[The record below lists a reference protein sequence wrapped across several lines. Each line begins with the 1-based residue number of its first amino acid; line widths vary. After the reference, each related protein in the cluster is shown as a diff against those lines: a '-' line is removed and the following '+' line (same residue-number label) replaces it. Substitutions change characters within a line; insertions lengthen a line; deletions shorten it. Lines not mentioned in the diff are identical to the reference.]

1 MSTNN
6 MLTVEYND
14 KDECVELHFNKNG
27 AMYMINIL
35 NQCIRL
41 SHNEHYNLFTP
52 SWGGNEL
59 FEEKQNTDDASKLIN
74 HLKIM
79 FWD

>member
-1 MSTNN
+1 MSTKN
-6 MLTVEYND
+6 MFTVEYND

-27 AMYMINIL
+27 AMRMIDIL
-35 NQCIRL
+35 NQCIKL
-41 SHNEHYNLFTP
+41 SRNEHYNLFTP

-59 FEEKQNTDDASKLIN
+59 SEEKQNTDDTCILIN